1 MSRLRKALRVD
12 ARTIEEAIE
21 DGSYGTPGLG
31 WWGQGMT
38 WTPSASSGGVT
49 SAMRLSAV
57 WACIRLVTDAISTL
71 PMDVYVR
78 DEGAR
83 LPFTPRPRYLD
94 FRVPGPTRVQYL
106 TEVVMSL
113 LTDGNAFV
121 ATPRDRFGVV
131 QSLTVLDPARVTVD
145 RQSGRV
151 VFRIGGS
158 EFSDLDVMHVAG
170 LRLPG
175 SLRGLSPI
183 GAARDIVDAAAAA
196 QTAGKSHF
204 SNASV
209 PPAVIKV
216 PPSPGGALNQG
227 GTDGERAKR
236 IAQAWHETHGGTS
249 NAGKVGVLIGGA
261 ELQSVAINNRDSQ
274 WIEARQF
281 GIQEIARI
289 YGVPPHLIADASNS
303 TSWGSG
309 LAEQNLAFGQFA
321 LRPWIERIEDAHDRL
336 LASEGLPGVF
346 LRLNLDALLRAAAKD
361 RYEAHATGIA
371 AGFLTVDEA
380 RELEDLRPLRV
391 RDSGTTREGAGLSGP
406 GPQGGDE

>member
-1 MSRLRKALRVD
+1 MRPQAK
-12 ARTIEEAIE
+12 TIEEALE
-21 DGSYGTPGLG
+21 DGSYGAPGLG

-38 WTPSASSGGVT
+38 WSPSGAGAGGIS

-71 PMDVYVR
+71 PLDTYQR
-78 DEGAR
+78 DSGSR
-83 LPFTPRPRYLD
+83 LPYRPRPRYLD
-94 FRVPGPTRVQYL
+94 FGAPHLTRVQYL

-131 QSLTVLDPARVTVD
+131 QSLAVLDPSRVSVV
-145 RQSGRV
+145 RESGRV
-151 VFRIGGS
+151 VFRVAGS
-158 EFSDLDVMHVAG
+158 EFSDLDVMHIAG

-175 SLRGLSPI
+175 ALRGLSPI

-196 QTAGKSHF
+196 QAAGKSHF
-204 SNASV
+204 DNASV
-209 PPAVIKV
+209 PPAVIRI
-216 PPSPGGALNQG
+216 PPTAGPSQAKA
-227 GTDGERAKR
+227 DGERAKR
-236 IAQAWHETHGGTS
+236 IAQAWHETHGGAS
-249 NAGKVGVLIGGA
+249 NAGKVGVLVGGA

-289 YGVPPHLIADASNS
+289 FGVPPHLIADSSNS

-321 LRPWIERIEDAHDRL
+321 LRPWIERIEDAHNRL
-336 LASEGLPGVF
+336 LASEGLPEVF
-346 LRLNLDALLRAAAKD
+346 VRLNLDALLRAAAKD
-361 RYEAHATGIA
+361 RYDAHAVGIS
-371 AGFLTVDEA
+371 AGFLTIDEA
-380 RELEDLRPLRV
+380 RALEDLHPL
-391 RDSGTTREGAGLSGP
+391 A
-406 GPQGGDE
+406 PQGGAE